1 MNKIASHLDFHA
13 QALMLRSRR
22 NEILASNIA
31 NAATPNFKARDV
43 SFDAQIKKHVSG
55 TGPLK
60 VTHGQ
65 HLDTAISVGHD
76 RILFR
81 DPINPSMDGNTVE
94 LAVEQMEFSENVT
107 RYQTTLTFL
116 NNRISGFYTFQST
129 IVSIFEFCKSFNI
142 LWNCINIIISN
153 SYETVQCS
161 NIFSDFTRE

>member
-31 NAATPNFKARDV
+31 NAATPNFKARDL
-43 SFDAQIKKHVSG
+43 SFDTQIHKHVSG

-65 HLDTAISVGHD
+65 HLDSAVKVGHD

-116 NNRISGFYTFQST
+116 NNRISGLMSA
-129 IVSIFEFCKSFNI
+129 IRGE
-142 LWNCINIIISN
+142 
-153 SYETVQCS
+153 
-161 NIFSDFTRE
+161 